1 MSDTKFS
8 EEYLQTDEGQFLAW
22 AHESYRYELDQ
33 QIEGRAKR
41 SRDESFYDGDQ
52 FSPEQLAIYEE
63 RNQTP
68 RVYNEIKP
76 VVDWMCGSERRARS
90 DWSVLPRTDDDVEPA
105 VLKSRLVKY
114 IDDINKAKWQRSLA
128 FEDCVKTGEGWTYIC
143 VEQNEDGAPFISLTH
158 ENWQNVVC
166 DSKSVRMDLKDCR
179 YIWRS
184 KIVDLETLQQYFPS
198 KKSELEQ
205 ESAGFDILQDELM
218 SDHLGDGYLAN
229 GNQAVVGQCDEHITV
244 VRSGSMNVLGGRY
257 LTTRSAVRVWEL
269 WYRKT
274 ERVKVLTNAGGLT
287 GEIFDNDRHKG
298 LLETTDADTKEIVRE
313 QMYMAMYTAHT
324 VLCHGKSI
332 YKHNRF
338 PFVRRLAFMHKKDK
352 TPYGVVRQIIDP
364 QTDLNERR
372 NYALWMMASR
382 RIVADED
389 AVADKDAAIEE
400 VSKVNGYVE
409 VRTGKQFQV
418 LENSQL
424 APAHVSFAEMDSA
437 YLKQISGVTSENR
450 GVNNNALSGIAIQ
463 SLQEQGTVITTP
475 IIDNHVMAHQLEGE
489 LVLSLT
495 EQFINR
501 KMQFRI
507 TGSDLNPKK
516 QEFVTLNST
525 PETDI
530 TATQADFIVAQRDY
544 RQSMRQALSEQ
555 LITVASNIGQATGNP
570 NATMLMIEMAIDL
583 QDFPNKDQM
592 VDKLREIMNLPPKN
606 ETDEE
611 RQAREQAMAQKQ
623 QAEQALQDK
632 IKELQVLKA
641 HSEVEY
647 NNARAAQL
655 KAEGRRELANARN
668 SQADA
673 TAKAAQV
680 AQLILQNPALAPTI
694 DDFLKN
700 LDNIMAGSGGAEEEL
715 AKAVEPQ
722 QQAPEGELMPPEQ
735 MQEPSQDLSP
745 QAQQQEQPEQA
756 IDPAMLEQIQQST
769 NQPVP
774 NQ

>member
-1 MSDTKFS
+1 M
-8 EEYLQTDEGQFLAW
+8 
-22 AHESYRYELDQ
+22 
-33 QIEGRAKR
+33 
-41 SRDESFYDGDQ
+41 
-52 FSPEQLAIYEE
+52 
-63 RNQTP
+63 
-68 RVYNEIKP
+68 
-76 VVDWMCGSERRARS
+76 
-90 DWSVLPRTDDDVEPA
+90 
-105 VLKSRLVKY
+105 
-114 IDDINKAKWQRSLA
+114 
-128 FEDCVKTGEGWTYIC
+128 
-143 VEQNEDGAPFISLTH
+143 
-158 ENWQNVVC
+158 
-166 DSKSVRMDLKDCR
+166 
-179 YIWRS
+179 
-184 KIVDLETLQQYFPS
+184 
-198 KKSELEQ
+198 
-205 ESAGFDILQDELM
+205 
-218 SDHLGDGYLAN
+218 
-229 GNQAVVGQCDEHITV
+229 
-244 VRSGSMNVLGGRY
+244 
-257 LTTRSAVRVWEL
+257 
-269 WYRKT
+269 
-274 ERVKVLTNAGGLT
+274 
-287 GEIFDNDRHKG
+287 
-298 LLETTDADTKEIVRE
+298 
-313 QMYMAMYTAHT
+313 
-324 VLCHGKSI
+324 
-332 YKHNRF
+332 
-338 PFVRRLAFMHKKDK
+338 
-352 TPYGVVRQIIDP
+352 
-364 QTDLNERR
+364 
-372 NYALWMMASR
+372 
-382 RIVADED
+382 
-389 AVADKDAAIEE
+389 
-400 VSKVNGYVE
+400 
-409 VRTGKQFQV
+409 
-418 LENSQL
+418 
-424 APAHVSFAEMDSA
+424 
-437 YLKQISGVTSENR
+437 TSENR

-722 QQAPEGELMPPEQ
+722 QQAPGGELMPPEQ
-735 MQEPSQDLSP
+735 MQEPSQDLPP
-745 QAQQQEQPEQA
+745 QQAPEQA
-756 IDPAMLEQIQQST
+756 IDPAMLEQMQQST

>member
-1 MSDTKFS
+1 M
-8 EEYLQTDEGQFLAW
+8 G
-22 AHESYRYELDQ
+22 
-33 QIEGRAKR
+33 
-41 SRDESFYDGDQ
+41 
-52 FSPEQLAIYEE
+52 
-63 RNQTP
+63 
-68 RVYNEIKP
+68 
-76 VVDWMCGSERRARS
+76 
-90 DWSVLPRTDDDVEPA
+90 
-105 VLKSRLVKY
+105 
-114 IDDINKAKWQRSLA
+114 
-128 FEDCVKTGEGWTYIC
+128 
-143 VEQNEDGAPFISLTH
+143 
-158 ENWQNVVC
+158 C
-166 DSKSVRMDLKDCR
+166 D
-179 YIWRS
+179 
-184 KIVDLETLQQYFPS
+184 
-198 KKSELEQ
+198 
-205 ESAGFDILQDELM
+205 
-218 SDHLGDGYLAN
+218 
-229 GNQAVVGQCDEHITV
+229 
-244 VRSGSMNVLGGRY
+244 
-257 LTTRSAVRVWEL
+257 
-269 WYRKT
+269 
-274 ERVKVLTNAGGLT
+274 
-287 GEIFDNDRHKG
+287 
-298 LLETTDADTKEIVRE
+298 
-313 QMYMAMYTAHT
+313 
-324 VLCHGKSI
+324 
-332 YKHNRF
+332 
-338 PFVRRLAFMHKKDK
+338 
-352 TPYGVVRQIIDP
+352 
-364 QTDLNERR
+364 
-372 NYALWMMASR
+372 
-382 RIVADED
+382 
-389 AVADKDAAIEE
+389 
-400 VSKVNGYVE
+400 
-409 VRTGKQFQV
+409 
-418 LENSQL
+418 
-424 APAHVSFAEMDSA
+424 A

-722 QQAPEGELMPPEQ
+722 EQAPEGELMPPEQ
-735 MQEPSQDLSP
+735 MQEPSQDLPP
-745 QAQQQEQPEQA
+745 QQAPEQA
-756 IDPAMLEQIQQST
+756 IDPAMLEQMQQST

>member
-1 MSDTKFS
+1 
-8 EEYLQTDEGQFLAW
+8 
-22 AHESYRYELDQ
+22 
-33 QIEGRAKR
+33 
-41 SRDESFYDGDQ
+41 
-52 FSPEQLAIYEE
+52 
-63 RNQTP
+63 
-68 RVYNEIKP
+68 
-76 VVDWMCGSERRARS
+76 
-90 DWSVLPRTDDDVEPA
+90 
-105 VLKSRLVKY
+105 
-114 IDDINKAKWQRSLA
+114 
-128 FEDCVKTGEGWTYIC
+128 
-143 VEQNEDGAPFISLTH
+143 
-158 ENWQNVVC
+158 
-166 DSKSVRMDLKDCR
+166 
-179 YIWRS
+179 
-184 KIVDLETLQQYFPS
+184 
-198 KKSELEQ
+198 
-205 ESAGFDILQDELM
+205 
-218 SDHLGDGYLAN
+218 
-229 GNQAVVGQCDEHITV
+229 
-244 VRSGSMNVLGGRY
+244 
-257 LTTRSAVRVWEL
+257 
-269 WYRKT
+269 
-274 ERVKVLTNAGGLT
+274 
-287 GEIFDNDRHKG
+287 
-298 LLETTDADTKEIVRE
+298 
-313 QMYMAMYTAHT
+313 
-324 VLCHGKSI
+324 
-332 YKHNRF
+332 
-338 PFVRRLAFMHKKDK
+338 
-352 TPYGVVRQIIDP
+352 
-364 QTDLNERR
+364 
-372 NYALWMMASR
+372 
-382 RIVADED
+382 
-389 AVADKDAAIEE
+389 
-400 VSKVNGYVE
+400 
-409 VRTGKQFQV
+409 
-418 LENSQL
+418 
-424 APAHVSFAEMDSA
+424 
-437 YLKQISGVTSENR
+437 
-450 GVNNNALSGIAIQ
+450 LSGIAIQ

-722 QQAPEGELMPPEQ
+722 EQAPEGELMPPEQ
-735 MQEPSQDLSP
+735 MQEPPQDLPP
-745 QAQQQEQPEQA
+745 QAAPKQA
-756 IDPAMLEQIQQST
+756 IDPAMLEQMQQST

>member
-1 MSDTKFS
+1 
-8 EEYLQTDEGQFLAW
+8 
-22 AHESYRYELDQ
+22 
-33 QIEGRAKR
+33 
-41 SRDESFYDGDQ
+41 
-52 FSPEQLAIYEE
+52 
-63 RNQTP
+63 
-68 RVYNEIKP
+68 
-76 VVDWMCGSERRARS
+76 
-90 DWSVLPRTDDDVEPA
+90 
-105 VLKSRLVKY
+105 
-114 IDDINKAKWQRSLA
+114 
-128 FEDCVKTGEGWTYIC
+128 
-143 VEQNEDGAPFISLTH
+143 
-158 ENWQNVVC
+158 
-166 DSKSVRMDLKDCR
+166 
-179 YIWRS
+179 
-184 KIVDLETLQQYFPS
+184 
-198 KKSELEQ
+198 
-205 ESAGFDILQDELM
+205 
-218 SDHLGDGYLAN
+218 
-229 GNQAVVGQCDEHITV
+229 
-244 VRSGSMNVLGGRY
+244 
-257 LTTRSAVRVWEL
+257 
-269 WYRKT
+269 
-274 ERVKVLTNAGGLT
+274 
-287 GEIFDNDRHKG
+287 
-298 LLETTDADTKEIVRE
+298 
-313 QMYMAMYTAHT
+313 
-324 VLCHGKSI
+324 
-332 YKHNRF
+332 
-338 PFVRRLAFMHKKDK
+338 MHKKDK

-364 QTDLNERR
+364 QTDLNERK

-382 RIVADED
+382 RIIADSD
-389 AVADKDAAIEE
+389 AVLDKNEAIEE
-400 VSKVNGYVE
+400 VAKVNGYVE
-409 VRTGKQFQV
+409 VQAGKRFEV
-418 LENSQL
+418 MENSQL

-530 TATQADFIVAQRDY
+530 AATQADFIVAQRDY

-722 QQAPEGELMPPEQ
+722 EQAPEGELMPPEQ
-735 MQEPSQDLSP
+735 MQELSQDLPP

-756 IDPAMLEQIQQST
+756 IDPAMLEQMQQSID
-769 NQPVP
+769 QPVP

>member
-1 MSDTKFS
+1 MR
-8 EEYLQTDEGQFLAW
+8 W
-22 AHESYRYELDQ
+22 
-33 QIEGRAKR
+33 
-41 SRDESFYDGDQ
+41 
-52 FSPEQLAIYEE
+52 
-63 RNQTP
+63 
-68 RVYNEIKP
+68 
-76 VVDWMCGSERRARS
+76 
-90 DWSVLPRTDDDVEPA
+90 RT
-105 VLKSRLVKY
+105 
-114 IDDINKAKWQRSLA
+114 
-128 FEDCVKTGEGWTYIC
+128 
-143 VEQNEDGAPFISLTH
+143 
-158 ENWQNVVC
+158 
-166 DSKSVRMDLKDCR
+166 
-179 YIWRS
+179 
-184 KIVDLETLQQYFPS
+184 
-198 KKSELEQ
+198 
-205 ESAGFDILQDELM
+205 
-218 SDHLGDGYLAN
+218 
-229 GNQAVVGQCDEHITV
+229 
-244 VRSGSMNVLGGRY
+244 Y

-324 VLCHGKSI
+324 VLYHGKSI

-424 APAHVSFAEMDSA
+424 APAHVAFAEMDSA

-516 QEFVTLNST
+516 QEFVTLNSVRHRIDGL
-525 PETDI
+525 ETAPSLDP
-530 TATQADFIVAQRDY
+530 
-544 RQSMRQALSEQ
+544 LPQ
-555 LITVASNIGQATGNP
+555 LVRHR
-570 NATMLMIEMAIDL
+570 IDGL
-583 QDFPNKDQM
+583 
-592 VDKLREIMNLPPKN
+592 EIKGDL
-606 ETDEE
+606 
-611 RQAREQAMAQKQ
+611 
-623 QAEQALQDK
+623 
-632 IKELQVLKA
+632 V
-641 HSEVEY
+641 
-647 NNARAAQL
+647 
-655 KAEGRRELANARN
+655 
-668 SQADA
+668 
-673 TAKAAQV
+673 
-680 AQLILQNPALAPTI
+680 ALAEKVRHRI
-694 DDFLKN
+694 D
-700 LDNIMAGSGGAEEEL
+700 G
-715 AKAVEPQ
+715 
-722 QQAPEGELMPPEQ
+722 
-735 MQEPSQDLSP
+735 
-745 QAQQQEQPEQA
+745 
-756 IDPAMLEQIQQST
+756 LEMH
-769 NQPVP
+769 
-774 NQ
+774 

>member
-1 MSDTKFS
+1 
-8 EEYLQTDEGQFLAW
+8 
-22 AHESYRYELDQ
+22 
-33 QIEGRAKR
+33 
-41 SRDESFYDGDQ
+41 
-52 FSPEQLAIYEE
+52 
-63 RNQTP
+63 
-68 RVYNEIKP
+68 
-76 VVDWMCGSERRARS
+76 
-90 DWSVLPRTDDDVEPA
+90 
-105 VLKSRLVKY
+105 
-114 IDDINKAKWQRSLA
+114 
-128 FEDCVKTGEGWTYIC
+128 
-143 VEQNEDGAPFISLTH
+143 
-158 ENWQNVVC
+158 
-166 DSKSVRMDLKDCR
+166 
-179 YIWRS
+179 
-184 KIVDLETLQQYFPS
+184 
-198 KKSELEQ
+198 
-205 ESAGFDILQDELM
+205 
-218 SDHLGDGYLAN
+218 
-229 GNQAVVGQCDEHITV
+229 
-244 VRSGSMNVLGGRY
+244 
-257 LTTRSAVRVWEL
+257 
-269 WYRKT
+269 
-274 ERVKVLTNAGGLT
+274 
-287 GEIFDNDRHKG
+287 
-298 LLETTDADTKEIVRE
+298 
-313 QMYMAMYTAHT
+313 
-324 VLCHGKSI
+324 
-332 YKHNRF
+332 
-338 PFVRRLAFMHKKDK
+338 
-352 TPYGVVRQIIDP
+352 
-364 QTDLNERR
+364 
-372 NYALWMMASR
+372 
-382 RIVADED
+382 
-389 AVADKDAAIEE
+389 
-400 VSKVNGYVE
+400 
-409 VRTGKQFQV
+409 
-418 LENSQL
+418 
-424 APAHVSFAEMDSA
+424 MDSA

-516 QEFVTLNST
+516 QDFVTLNST

-722 QQAPEGELMPPEQ
+722 EQAPEGELMPPEQ
-735 MQEPSQDLSP
+735 MQEPPQDLPP
-745 QAQQQEQPEQA
+745 QQAPEQA
-756 IDPAMLEQIQQST
+756 IDPAMLEQIQQPT